1 MFWGEYFLGEQLF
14 LWSQLTFMTQL
25 EKVIIFRYTFRHSPP
40 GVFAGCW
47 GGCSLVNNIF
57 KYFHIFSNISW
68 ESPPGMY
75 ALCWGGCSLVNNIK
89 GREVEKQTGWM
100 QKTRSQLLRH
110 MFQMESLLLFPPVL
124 RQRFRAGRQFLK
136 GKISLESKNADG
148 KMSFNKDSVF
158 VHVLTNEI
166 LNQPPSPIAFK
177 RHSAK

>member
-1 MFWGEYFLGEQLF
+1 MSICRFVTNMKSIS
-14 LWSQLTFMTQL
+14 SQLAAGSPNAQFGKTEFL
-25 EKVIIFRYTFRHSPP
+25 RYKFK
-40 GVFAGCW
+40 
-47 GGCSLVNNIF
+47 F
-57 KYFHIFSNISW
+57 KYFHIFSNTFW
-68 ESPPGMY
+68 GSPPGMF
-75 ALCWGGCSLVNNIK
+75 AGCWGGCSLVNNIK

-166 LNQPPSPIAFK
+166 LNQPLSPIAFK
-177 RHSAK
+177 RYSA

>member
-1 MFWGEYFLGEQLF
+1 M
-14 LWSQLTFMTQL
+14 
-25 EKVIIFRYTFRHSPP
+25 
-40 GVFAGCW
+40 FAG
-47 GGCSLVNNIF
+47 
-57 KYFHIFSNISW
+57 
-68 ESPPGMY
+68 
-75 ALCWGGCSLVNNIK
+75 CWGGCSLVNNIK

-177 RHSAK
+177 RRPA

>member
-1 MFWGEYFLGEQLF
+1 M
-14 LWSQLTFMTQL
+14 
-25 EKVIIFRYTFRHSPP
+25 
-40 GVFAGCW
+40 FAG
-47 GGCSLVNNIF
+47 
-57 KYFHIFSNISW
+57 
-68 ESPPGMY
+68 
-75 ALCWGGCSLVNNIK
+75 CWGGCSLVNNIK

-166 LNQPPSPIAFK
+166 FYQPPSPIAFK
-177 RHSAK
+177 RHSAQSITRNDCHSSVDILPDPKPSPNHKTNPAMVASTICPMYQLKTLATAPFFPRRTGWFF

>member
-1 MFWGEYFLGEQLF
+1 MFAE
-14 LWSQLTFMTQL
+14 
-25 EKVIIFRYTFRHSPP
+25 
-40 GVFAGCW
+40 
-47 GGCSLVNNIF
+47 
-57 KYFHIFSNISW
+57 
-68 ESPPGMY
+68 
-75 ALCWGGCSLVNNIK
+75 CWGGCSLVNNIK

-166 LNQPPSPIAFK
+166 LNQPLSPIAFK
-177 RHSAK
+177 RYSA